1 MWLRNWVMSA
11 LVSVWIL
18 SWMAWCTTNNSK
30 DYSKIYDRIEQA
42 DIPSQNSSQ
51 EDIPLIYET
60 IDSTKNQ
67 IFVCLDTDQEG
78 SFTHTKVLESIDD
91 PQNTVLEYPMSQLF
105 QTYGNRRHPLRV
117 SWVSK
122 NYKALVW
129 KDGIETDLPQ
139 WFSTHAWEV
148 TTDTAYL
155 INDTLRFSLIN
166 PELKDCFPEDL
177 RDQLQQ
183 PGFEWFYNTE
193 DSILTKN
200 EGEDLNSSYD
210 IVVKKLPSW
219 KYALALYRDEKIF
232 MATYVSVWLN
242 SRKTKTWQFKIL
254 ASNPYYY
261 SKKYKSPMPDGL
273 EFDEWGFWFHQ
284 GNVTWYP
291 ASHWCVR
298 LPWVQADVLYSLL
311 SPSVKNKS
319 HIDVFIDNNLYKIEK

>member
-1 MWLRNWVMSA
+1 MT
-11 LVSVWIL
+11 
-18 SWMAWCTTNNSK
+18 WCTTNNDK
-30 DYSKIYDRIEQA
+30 NYSKIYDRIEQV
-42 DIPSQNSSQ
+42 DTLNQDSSL
-51 EDIPLIYET
+51 EDISSAYET

-78 SFTHTKVLESIDD
+78 SFMHTKVLESIDN
-91 PQNTVLEYPMSQLF
+91 PKNTVLEYPIFQLF
-105 QTYGNRRHPLRV
+105 QTYGNKKHPLRV

-122 NYKALVW
+122 NYRALVW

-139 WFSTHAWEV
+139 WFSSHTWEV

-155 INDTLRFSLIN
+155 IDDTLRFSLIN
-166 PELKDCFPEDL
+166 PELRGYFSENL
-177 RDQLQQ
+177 MDQLQE

-193 DSILTKN
+193 DSIYSINGLENAKA
-200 EGEDLNSSYD
+200 SYD

-219 KYALALYRDEKIF
+219 KYALALYREGKIF

-242 SRKTKTWQFKIL
+242 SRRTKTWQFKIL
-254 ASNPYYY
+254 ATNPYYY

-273 EFDEWGFWFHQ
+273 EFDEWGFRFHQ

-298 LPWVQADVLYSLL
+298 LPWVQADVLYSIL
-311 SPSVKNKS
+311 SPSVKNWLN
-319 HIDVFIDNNLYKIEK
+319 IDVFIDKNLYKSEK